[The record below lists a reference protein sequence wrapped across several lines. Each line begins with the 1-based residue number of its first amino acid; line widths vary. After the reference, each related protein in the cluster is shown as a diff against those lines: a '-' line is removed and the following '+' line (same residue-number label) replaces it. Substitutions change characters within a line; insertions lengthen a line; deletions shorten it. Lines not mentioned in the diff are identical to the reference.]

1 MLLPYGIL
9 EMCGRQFWIEPTR
22 YYDISQFA
30 NKFLPPVSKT
40 ILFNKVLLLNENK
53 KDSMANIKIG
63 HPFINELLFQAKLID
78 HGLGSKVQIF
88 KMKSKKKFRKRF
100 GYRTKYTRLQFES
113 ILTKQSFKNFDLL
126 IEK

>member
-30 NKFLPPVSKT
+30 SKFLPAVSKI

-53 KDSMANIKIG
+53 KDSSAKIKIG
-63 HPFINELLFQAKLID
+63 RPFLNEVLFQAKLLD

-88 KMKSKKKFRKRF
+88 KMKSKKKFRRRF
-100 GYRTKYTRLQFES
+100 GYRTKYTRLQFDS
-113 ILTKQSFKNFDLL
+113 ILTNKSFKNFNILT
-126 IEK
+126 E

>member
-30 NKFLPPVSKT
+30 SKFLPPISKT
-40 ILFNKVLLLNENK
+40 ILFNKVLLLNENRK
-53 KDSMANIKIG
+53 NTPITIG
-63 HPFINELLFQAKLID
+63 HPFIDEVLFKAKLID

-88 KMKSKKKFRKRF
+88 KMKSKKKFRRRF

-113 ILTKQSFKNFDLL
+113 IIKIKSFKNFHLL
-126 IEK
+126 TE

>member
-30 NKFLPPVSKT
+30 NKFLPAVSKT

-53 KDSMANIKIG
+53 TGSSEDIKIG
-63 HPFINELLFQAKLID
+63 HPFIEELLFQAKLID

-100 GYRTKYTRLQFES
+100 GYRTKYARLQFDS
-113 ILTKQSFKNFDLL
+113 ILTKQSFKNFHLL
-126 IEK
+126 TEK

>member
-22 YYDISQFA
+22 YYDITQFA
-30 NKFLPPVSKT
+30 SKFLPAISKT

-53 KDSMANIKIG
+53 KDVPISIG
-63 HPFINELLFQAKLID
+63 HPFLDDVMFQAKLVD

-88 KMKSKKKFRKRF
+88 KMKSKKKFRRRF
-100 GYRTKYTRLQFES
+100 GYRTKYTRLHFDS
-113 ILTKQSFKNFDLL
+113 ILKVQSFKNLDLL
-126 IEK
+126 TE

>member
-30 NKFLPPVSKT
+30 RTYLQVQSRA
-40 ILFNKVLLLNENK
+40 ILFNKVLLS
-53 KDSMANIKIG
+53 KDSRAGIKIG
-63 HPFINELLFQAKLID
+63 HPFINELLFQGVAID
-78 HGLGSKVQIF
+78 DGLGSKVQIF

-100 GYRTKYTRLQFES
+100 GYRKKYTRVLFEP
-113 ILTKQSFKNFDLL
+113 ILKKQSTNNFNILV
-126 IEK
+126 EK

>member
-30 NKFLPPVSKT
+30 SKFLPPISKT
-40 ILFNKVLLLNENK
+40 ILFNKVLLLNEN
-53 KDSMANIKIG
+53 IKNAPITIG
-63 HPFINELLFQAKLID
+63 HPFVEEVLFKAKLID

-88 KMKSKKKFRKRF
+88 KMKSKKKFRRRF
-100 GYRTKYTRLQFES
+100 GYRTKYTRLHFES
-113 ILTKQSFKNFDLL
+113 ILKIKSFKNFHLL
-126 IEK
+126 TE

>member
-22 YYDISQFA
+22 YYDISQFSNRLIA
-30 NKFLPPVSKT
+30 SISKT

-53 KDSMANIKIG
+53 NSSSIKIG
-63 HPFINELLFQAKLID
+63 HPFLTDFVFQAKLID
-78 HGLGSKVQIF
+78 QGLGSKVQIF

-100 GYRTKYTRLQFES
+100 GYRTKYARLQFDS
-113 ILTKQSFKNFDLL
+113 ILRLKSFENFYLL
-126 IEK
+126 TE

>member
-30 NKFLPPVSKT
+30 SKFLPPISKR
-40 ILFNKVLLLNENK
+40 ILFNKVLLVNENK
-53 KDSMANIKIG
+53 NDSQPEIKIG
-63 HPFINELLFQAKLID
+63 RPFLNEVVFQAKLID

-100 GYRTKYTRLQFES
+100 GYRTKYTRLQFDS
-113 ILTKQSFKNFDLL
+113 ILEVQSFKNFYLL
-126 IEK
+126 TE

>member
-30 NKFLPPVSKT
+30 SKFLPAISKI

-53 KDSMANIKIG
+53 KDSSAKIKIG
-63 HPFINELLFQAKLID
+63 RPFLNEVLFQAKLLD

-88 KMKSKKKFRKRF
+88 KMKSKKKFRRRF
-100 GYRTKYTRLQFES
+100 GYRTKYTRLQFDS
-113 ILTKQSFKNFDLL
+113 ILTNKSFKNFNILT
-126 IEK
+126 E